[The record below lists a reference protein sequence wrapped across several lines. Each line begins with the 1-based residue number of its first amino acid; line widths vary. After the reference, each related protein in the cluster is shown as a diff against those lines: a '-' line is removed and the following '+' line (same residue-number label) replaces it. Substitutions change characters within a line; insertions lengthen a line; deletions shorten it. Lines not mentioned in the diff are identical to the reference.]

1 MAELEARFESDP
13 AHGWRKPLVPGE
25 PIVLGRHPGDDGW
38 PTEWDNFISRQHATL
53 TWDGGALHV
62 NRRPNAGNPIF
73 FKGAPADDFA
83 AMPGDAFRIGNT
95 VFTLVQEEAAPIEM
109 AASAKE
115 LSKVRFENP
124 DQRIEVLAAL
134 PDLIRQS
141 QDEGALERAVVDA
154 LLRGIPNAMAAAIVR
169 LPPEGAG
176 AGPLGVVVT
185 ASARRGGNQDEVR
198 PSRRLV
204 EDAIRRR
211 LYTSH
216 VWGLDKS
223 GGAAD
228 SKFSRAEFSMTDPGT
243 DWAICAPLLDEASAG
258 YGIYVSGRMARELK
272 TPDSVSKDPV
282 LRADLKFAQLTG
294 DIFGALRQVHDLQRR
309 QSLLL
314 RFLSPRVM
322 RVVVNAPNRSVE
334 EVLEAKPAAVTVLFC
349 DLRGSCRI
357 VEDGSSD
364 LTKLWECV
372 NEALGIMT
380 DAIVQFDGVVG
391 DFQGDAA
398 MGFWGWPI
406 GGDDQIEQACRAAL
420 SIRKHFTHATSK
432 KGGSLAGFA
441 CGLGLAHGLA
451 IAGRLGTMDQFKV
464 GVFGPV
470 VNLAARL
477 ESMTKQVGVPI
488 LVDDGVSKH
497 VQANRAAG
505 WARVRRVGTIRPAGM
520 RAPVLVSELLPPV
533 GPDSLP
539 EPRRMDYESA
549 LDAFRAG
556 KWADTKNLLKFLTA
570 DGPSEFLLEFMS
582 RHPGG
587 PPPGWD
593 GVIVMDK
600 K

>member
-13 AHGWRKPLVPGE
+13 VHGWRKPLQPGE
-25 PIVLGRHPGDDGW
+25 AIVLGRHPGDGGW

-53 TWDGGALHV
+53 TWDGGILKV

-83 AMPGDAFRIGNT
+83 ALPGEAFRIGNT
-95 VFTLVQEEAAPIEM
+95 VFTVLEEEAAPIEV

-115 LSKVRFENP
+115 LSKVRFENS

-141 QDEGALERAVVDA
+141 QDEQALERAVVDA
-154 LLRGIPNAMAAAIVR
+154 LLRGIPNAIAAAIVR
-169 LPPEGAG
+169 LPPEGA

-185 ASARRGGNQDEVR
+185 ESGRRGGNPDEVR

-204 EDAIRRR
+204 QDAIRRR
-211 LYTSH
+211 LSTVH
-216 VWGLDKS
+216 VWGPDKQGVLS
-223 GGAAD
+223 D

-243 DWAICAPLLDEASAG
+243 DWAICAPILDEASAG
-258 YGIYVSGRMARELK
+258 YGVYVSGRLNRDLK
-272 TPDSVSKDPV
+272 TPDSVSKDGE
-282 LRADLKFAQLTG
+282 LRADLRFARLTA
-294 DIFGALRQVHDLQRR
+294 DIFGALRQIHDLQRR

-314 RFLSPRVM
+314 RFLSPRVV
-322 RVVVNAPNRSVE
+322 RVVVNEPNRSIE

-349 DLRGSCRI
+349 DLRGSCQI

-364 LTKLWECV
+364 LGKLWESV

-398 MGFWGWPI
+398 MGFWGWPL

-420 SIRKHFTHATSK
+420 SIRKHFTHATGK

-497 VQANRAAG
+497 VLAQRTAG

-533 GPDSLP
+533 GSDSLP

-549 LDAFRAG
+549 LDAFGAG
-556 KWADTKNLLKFLTA
+556 KWGDTKNLLKFLTN
-570 DGPSEFLLEFMS
+570 DGPSEFLMEFMS
-582 RHPGG
+582 RHPDG

-593 GVIVMDK
+593 GVIGMDK

>member
-13 AHGWRKPLVPGE
+13 VHGWRKPLPVGDAL
-25 PIVLGRHPGDDGW
+25 VLGRHPGDGGW

-53 TWDGGALHV
+53 TWDGGTLHV
-62 NRRPNAGNPIF
+62 ARKQSAGNPIF
-73 FKGAPADDFA
+73 FKGAPADEFSA
-83 AMPGDAFRIGNT
+83 LPGDNFRIGNT
-95 VFTLVQEEAAPIEM
+95 VFTLLQEEPAPIEV

-141 QDEGALERAVVDA
+141 QDEHALEKAVVDA
-154 LLRGIPNAMAAAIVR
+154 LLRGIPNSMAAAVVR

-176 AGPLGVVVT
+176 TGPLGVVVT
-185 ASARRGGNQDEVR
+185 ASARLGGNPEEVR

-204 EDAIRRR
+204 HDAIRRR
-211 LYTSH
+211 LSTVH
-216 VWGLDKS
+216 VWGPDKQ
-223 GGAAD
+223 GGGD
-228 SKFSRAEFSMTDPGT
+228 SKFSRSEFSLTEPGT

-258 YGIYVSGRMARELK
+258 YGVFVSGRHNRDLK
-272 TPDSVSKDPV
+272 TADSVSKDGE
-282 LRADLKFAQLTG
+282 LRADLRFARLTA

-314 RFLSPRVM
+314 RFLSPRVV
-322 RVVVNAPNRSVE
+322 RVVVNEPNRSVE

-357 VEDGSSD
+357 VEEGSSD
-364 LTKLWECV
+364 LGKLWESV
-372 NEALGIMT
+372 SDALGIMT

-398 MGFWGWPI
+398 MGFFGWPL

-420 SIRKHFTHATSK
+420 SIRRHFTQATGK
-432 KGGSLAGFA
+432 KGGTLSGFA

-477 ESMTKQVGVPI
+477 ESMTKQVRVPI
-488 LVDDGVSKH
+488 LVDEGVAKH
-497 VQANRAAG
+497 VMAQKTAG
-505 WARVRRVGTIRPAGM
+505 WARARRVGTIRPAGM
-520 RAPVLVSELLPPV
+520 KTPVTVSELLPPV
-533 GPDSLP
+533 GSDSLA

-549 LDAFRAG
+549 LDAFKIG
-556 KWADTKNLLKFLTA
+556 KWKDTRDLLKFLTH

-587 PPPGWD
+587 PPEGWD
-593 GVIVMDK
+593 GVISMEK

>member
-13 AHGWRKPLVPGE
+13 VHGWRKALPAGE
-25 PIVLGRHPGDDGW
+25 PVVLGRHPGDGGW

-53 TWDGGALHV
+53 IWDSGILRV

-73 FKGAPADDFA
+73 FKGAPADDFTA
-83 AMPGDAFRIGNT
+83 LPGDAFRIGNT
-95 VFTLVQEEAAPIEM
+95 VFTVVLDEPAPIEM

-141 QDEGALERAVVDA
+141 QDEHALEKAVVDA
-154 LLRGIPNAMAAAIVR
+154 LLSGIPNAMAAAIVR

-176 AGPLGVVVT
+176 TSPLGVVVT

-204 EDAIRRR
+204 QDAIRRR
-211 LYTSH
+211 LYTSY
-216 VWGLDKS
+216 VWGLDKPTDAS
-223 GGAAD
+223 D

-243 DWAICAPLLDEASAG
+243 DWAICAPLLDESSAG
-258 YGIYVSGRMARELK
+258 YGVFVSGRMARELK

-282 LRADLKFAQLTG
+282 LRADLKFAQLAA

-314 RFLSPRVM
+314 RFLSPRVV
-322 RVVVNAPNRSVE
+322 RVVVNEPNRSVE

-364 LTKLWECV
+364 LGKLWESV

-398 MGFWGWPI
+398 MGFWGWPL

-420 SIRKHFTHATSK
+420 SIRKHFSHVTGKKSSK
-432 KGGSLAGFA
+432 LSGFA
-441 CGLGLAHGLA
+441 CGLGLSHGLA

-470 VNLAARL
+470 VNLASRL

-488 LVDDGVSKH
+488 LVDEGVSKH
-497 VQANRAAG
+497 VAAHRAAG
-505 WARVRRVGTIRPAGM
+505 WARVRRVATVRPAGM
-520 RAPVLVSELLPPV
+520 RAPVPVSELLPPV
-533 GPDSLP
+533 GSDALP

-556 KWADTKNLLKFLTA
+556 KWADTKNLLKFLTG
-570 DGPSEFLLEFMS
+570 DGPSEFLIEFMS
-582 RHPGG
+582 RHPDG